1 MSHPWTRSRRR
12 RGRRQRHSRPIT
24 EVDAALQS
32 QTKDKKEEI
41 KYTRCNEPLC
51 DANWAL
57 VIKDASIL
65 RNRDSLLGLAFMA
78 EASCAGKT
86 GL

>member
-1 MSHPWTRSRRR
+1 MN
-12 RGRRQRHSRPIT
+12 
-24 EVDAALQS
+24 EKA
-32 QTKDKKEEI
+32 KI
-41 KYTRCNEPLC
+41 KYTRRNEPLC

-65 RNRDSLLGLAFMA
+65 RNRESLLGLAFTA